1 MVATA
6 VLGLQ
11 WGDEGKG
18 KIVDHLARHSAAVV
32 RFQGGHN
39 AGHTIYVDGRKV
51 VLHLIPSGILHDGT
65 ECLIGN
71 GVVVSPSHLRQEIE
85 MLEAQKVDVR
95 SRLKVSFRCPLLFS
109 CHRLLDLAREQA
121 NLSGA
126 IGTTGRG
133 IGPAYED
140 KIGRRALRICD
151 MFDEKLFAE
160 RLEALFAYHNF
171 ILEHYY
177 RAKVAD
183 FRAELKA
190 LLVWRDAFLQMADD
204 VSARLDALRKRGAD
218 ILFEGAQGTMLDIDH
233 GTYPYVTSSNTSI
246 GAIAAGTGFPPAY
259 LNRVLGI
266 VKAYT
271 TRVGNGPFPTELHDD
286 AGAHL
291 AEKGCE
297 FGATTS
303 RRRRC
308 GWFDA
313 VAVRNAVEI
322 NGVSEICLT
331 KLDVLE
337 GLDPLRLCVAY
348 GDRSAGSSIP
358 PVSMQAGCEPECR
371 PKYRELPGWPPG
383 SVAGVTDY
391 ARLPAQA
398 KDYIRCIEELLGIP
412 VSIVSTSPDREGNIF
427 RRSF

>member
-18 KIVDHLARHSAAVV
+18 KIVDYLAQGAAAVV

-39 AGHTIYVDGRKV
+39 AGHTIHVDGKKV
-51 VLHLIPSGILHDGT
+51 VLHLIPSGILHGGT

-85 MLEAQKVDVR
+85 MLEAQNIDVR
-95 SRLKVSFRCPLLFS
+95 SRLKVSFGCPLLFS
-109 CHRLLDLAREQA
+109 CHCSLDLAREQA
-121 NLSGA
+121 NAKEA

-140 KIGRRALRICD
+140 KVGRRALRICD
-151 MFDEKLFAE
+151 LLDEKLFAE

-171 ILEHYY
+171 SLKHYY
-177 RAKVAD
+177 RAATAD
-183 FRAELKA
+183 FRAELKDILA
-190 LLVWRDAFLQMADD
+190 WRDVFLKMADD
-204 VSARLDALRKRGAD
+204 VSVRLDVLRKRGVD

-246 GAIAAGTGFPPAY
+246 GAVAVGTGFPPAR
-259 LNRVLGI
+259 LDRVLGI
-266 VKAYT
+266 AKAYT
-271 TRVGNGPFPTELHDD
+271 TRVGNGPFPTELHDN
-286 AGAHL
+286 AGVHL
-291 AEKGCE
+291 AERGHE
-297 FGATTS
+297 FGATTN
-303 RRRRC
+303 RKRRC

-322 NGVSEICLT
+322 NGVGDLCLT

-337 GLDPLRLCVAY
+337 GLDPLSLCVAY
-348 GDRSAGSSIP
+348 RDCSVGSSARLAP
-358 PVSMQAGCEPECR
+358 MQASRDLE
-371 PKYRELPGWPPG
+371 YRQLPGWPLG
-383 SVAGVTDY
+383 SVAGATDY
-391 ARLPAQA
+391 ARLPRQA
-398 KDYIRCIEELLGIP
+398 KDYIECIEELLGIP

-427 RRSF
+427 RSGF